1 MGNLSSARTDAEQL
15 RKRNRELSILNT
27 IAQALNRSVD
37 LDQALQS
44 ALALAAGLLD
54 LNTGWVWLLDETSG
68 EPYLAAA
75 QNLPPGLAN
84 NPKRMEGR
92 CYCLDTFRA
101 GDLNGAANVNVLTCT
116 RLKALVDGTGGLRYH
131 ASIPLYAHGKKLGV
145 LNLASGDWRELSPED
160 LRLLYTLGDLL
171 GIAVERARL
180 FRQSTEMGA
189 LQERNR
195 LAREIHDTLA
205 QGLAGIALQ
214 LETADVLLES
224 GQLEGTRQAIQQALA
239 LARAS
244 LEEARRSVLDLR
256 AAPLEGRSLTEALTR
271 LVEEFNARHPIQL
284 SLETTGAGHP
294 LPANIETGLY
304 RIAQEALANI
314 ARHSGAK
321 HAHLTLTVSPGEVR
335 LSISDDGRGFDPGR
349 LSGGGYGLVGLN
361 ERAHLLGGSL
371 ELHSS
376 PGLGARVDVHIPLT
390 HRNTVT

>member
-1 MGNLSSARTDAEQL
+1 
-15 RKRNRELSILNT
+15 
-27 IAQALNRSVD
+27 
-37 LDQALQS
+37 
-44 ALALAAGLLD
+44 
-54 LNTGWVWLLDETSG
+54 
-68 EPYLAAA
+68 
-75 QNLPPGLAN
+75 
-84 NPKRMEGR
+84 
-92 CYCLDTFRA
+92 
-101 GDLNGAANVNVLTCT
+101 
-116 RLKALVDGTGGLRYH
+116 
-131 ASIPLYAHGKKLGV
+131 
-145 LNLASGDWRELSPED
+145 
-160 LRLLYTLGDLL
+160 
-171 GIAVERARL
+171 VERARL

-284 SLETTGAGHP
+284 SLEATGAGHP

-304 RIAQEALANI
+304 RITQEALANI

-321 HAHLTLTVSPGEVR
+321 HAHLALTVSPGEVR

-361 ERAHLLGGSL
+361 ERAHLMGGSL